1 ITKGATYKGE
11 EIDVP
16 LRESII
22 GRVARDTIRD
32 PRTDEL
38 IVAENEVI
46 SSETATKIEDLG
58 LDKIRV
64 RSPLTCET
72 PLGICAECYGWDMS
86 TSMLVEEGMA
96 VGILAAQ
103 SIGEPGT
110 QLTMRT
116 FHTGGVA
123 HRVAIEN
130 EIRNSQA
137 GKVAYVDLSPVEVKD
152 PETKKTRIV
161 VLKRNGEMAVLD
173 DKGRELERFRVPY
186 GAEILVQDGKKV
198 AARTALVTWDAHLTP
213 ILAEVEGSIRFQD
226 VAEGETVRAEKERA
240 GSRFVVIEHKGE
252 KHPQIII
259 EDREGRVLDY
269 HYLPVKARIEVD
281 EGQEIKRGMLLARQP
296 RAMTGTQDITGGL
309 PRVTEIFEAR
319 RPKEPSVMAEISGQ
333 VEIQRDKRRGK
344 MTIIVRNE
352 SGMEKEHHV
361 PQDKQLLVHAGD
373 RVEAGDPLI
382 EGPLVPHDILR
393 IKGEEALQAYLLA
406 EIQRVY
412 RAQNVSIN
420 DKHLEIVLG
429 QMLRK
434 IKVEAP
440 GDSKFLPGEVV
451 DKFAF
456 RSENDRLAKSV
467 RTADPGDTEFKVD
480 EIVLKSELR
489 EANDLVEE
497 QGGEPAKGKKP
508 KAAAATTM
516 LLGITKASLSSE
528 SFISAASFQETTKVL
543 TEAAL
548 AGKEDPLLGL
558 KENVILGH
566 LIPAGTAFKPYLRMA
581 VVHLGEPLPL
591 EEEVPAE
598 REAVPDE
605 AQTAELL
612 AGQVAGDVAVANA
625 EPAGQSA
632 SASSE
637 AQPADPGSSE

>member
-1 ITKGATYKGE
+1 
-11 EIDVP
+11 
-16 LRESII
+16 
-22 GRVARDTIRD
+22 
-32 PRTDEL
+32 
-38 IVAENEVI
+38 
-46 SSETATKIEDLG
+46 
-58 LDKIRV
+58 
-64 RSPLTCET
+64 
-72 PLGICAECYGWDMS
+72 
-86 TSMLVEEGMA
+86 
-96 VGILAAQ
+96 
-103 SIGEPGT
+103 
-110 QLTMRT
+110 
-116 FHTGGVA
+116 
-123 HRVAIEN
+123 
-130 EIRNSQA
+130 
-137 GKVAYVDLSPVEVKD
+137 
-152 PETKKTRIV
+152 
-161 VLKRNGEMAVLD
+161 
-173 DKGRELERFRVPY
+173 
-186 GAEILVQDGKKV
+186 
-198 AARTALVTWDAHLTP
+198 
-213 ILAEVEGSIRFQD
+213 
-226 VAEGETVRAEKERA
+226 
-240 GSRFVVIEHKGE
+240 
-252 KHPQIII
+252 
-259 EDREGRVLDY
+259 
-269 HYLPVKARIEVD
+269 
-281 EGQEIKRGMLLARQP
+281 
-296 RAMTGTQDITGGL
+296 
-309 PRVTEIFEAR
+309 
-319 RPKEPSVMAEISGQ
+319 
-333 VEIQRDKRRGK
+333 
-344 MTIIVRNE
+344 
-352 SGMEKEHHV
+352 
-361 PQDKQLLVHAGD
+361 
-373 RVEAGDPLI
+373 
-382 EGPLVPHDILR
+382 
-393 IKGEEALQAYLLA
+393 
-406 EIQRVY
+406 
-412 RAQNVSIN
+412 
-420 DKHLEIVLG
+420 IVLG

>member
-1 ITKGATYKGE
+1 
-11 EIDVP
+11 
-16 LRESII
+16 
-22 GRVARDTIRD
+22 
-32 PRTDEL
+32 
-38 IVAENEVI
+38 
-46 SSETATKIEDLG
+46 
-58 LDKIRV
+58 
-64 RSPLTCET
+64 
-72 PLGICAECYGWDMS
+72 
-86 TSMLVEEGMA
+86 
-96 VGILAAQ
+96 
-103 SIGEPGT
+103 
-110 QLTMRT
+110 
-116 FHTGGVA
+116 
-123 HRVAIEN
+123 
-130 EIRNSQA
+130 
-137 GKVAYVDLSPVEVKD
+137 
-152 PETKKTRIV
+152 
-161 VLKRNGEMAVLD
+161 
-173 DKGRELERFRVPY
+173 
-186 GAEILVQDGKKV
+186 
-198 AARTALVTWDAHLTP
+198 
-213 ILAEVEGSIRFQD
+213 
-226 VAEGETVRAEKERA
+226 
-240 GSRFVVIEHKGE
+240 
-252 KHPQIII
+252 
-259 EDREGRVLDY
+259 
-269 HYLPVKARIEVD
+269 
-281 EGQEIKRGMLLARQP
+281 
-296 RAMTGTQDITGGL
+296 
-309 PRVTEIFEAR
+309 
-319 RPKEPSVMAEISGQ
+319 
-333 VEIQRDKRRGK
+333 
-344 MTIIVRNE
+344 
-352 SGMEKEHHV
+352 
-361 PQDKQLLVHAGD
+361 
-373 RVEAGDPLI
+373 
-382 EGPLVPHDILR
+382 
-393 IKGEEALQAYLLA
+393 
-406 EIQRVY
+406 
-412 RAQNVSIN
+412 
-420 DKHLEIVLG
+420 
-429 QMLRK
+429 MLRK